1 MNQLIPK
8 FEKPPVVEVAVSVQ
22 FSAPVLD
29 GPLLMLRWTQ
39 VRDRFPRYE
48 QVSPLPSS
56 VETFSNPRGLR
67 FEFQFSDAPPTP
79 RLLMLNESET
89 EVLQIQE
96 DRLGYSWRRLSNDH
110 EYPRYPSIRESF
122 LRELIDFEGF
132 LSSENLAPLNA
143 VQCEV
148 TYVNLIPAGQV
159 GEHHSDLGKILPSVE
174 FRRTETFLPDP
185 EQTTYASQFVIIG
198 DSGEPIAR
206 LYVMADPSFAASDRS
221 PIYILKLTVRGAP
234 QGPGTVE
241 IIKSMDL
248 GHEWIVRAFA
258 TLTSGE
264 MQKVWERTA

>member
-1 MNQLIPK
+1 VNQLLPK

-110 EYPRYPSIRESF
+110 EYPHYPSIRESF